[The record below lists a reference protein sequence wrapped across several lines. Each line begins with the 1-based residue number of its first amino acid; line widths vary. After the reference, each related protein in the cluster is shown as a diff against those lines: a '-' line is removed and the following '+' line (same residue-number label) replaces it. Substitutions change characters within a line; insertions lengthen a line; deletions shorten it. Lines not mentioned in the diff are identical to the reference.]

1 MDVEIVK
8 MSSKGQFVLPLSLRR
23 RFKVGKGEKIM
34 LVESKGTVVMRPLKD
49 MGADVEDE
57 LYMMQRAALA
67 WDDIEKGN
75 FRRMPRGR
83 FLAELETW

>member
-23 RFKVGKGEKIM
+23 RFKIGKGEKIM

-75 FRRMPRGR
+75 FRRMPRDR